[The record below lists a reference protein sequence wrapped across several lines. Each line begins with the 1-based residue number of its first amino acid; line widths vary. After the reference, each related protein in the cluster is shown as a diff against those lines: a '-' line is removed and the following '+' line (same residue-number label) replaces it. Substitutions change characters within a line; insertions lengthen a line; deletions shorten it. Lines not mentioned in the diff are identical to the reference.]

1 MSVPDARLAGALARC
16 DAALGRMVRAWWEW
30 LAAERRL
37 AAATLSAYARDL
49 ADFLEFLA
57 EHRGGPVTAE
67 VLAQLEVSDM
77 RAWLAARHRRGL
89 ARSSTMRALAAVR
102 GFFRLCERRFGLSQA
117 AVFALTTPPGP
128 RPLPR
133 PLSVAQAL
141 TLARSA
147 REDGSRWLRLRDHAL
162 VLLLYGSGLRVGEAL
177 ALKRGA
183 VGREVRRLERLR
195 VAGKGGRMREVPV
208 LPPVARALADY
219 LDACPYVLGE
229 EDPLFVG
236 ARGGRLAASVVRAR
250 LRLLRR
256 ALGLPDHASPH
267 ALRHSFATH
276 LLADGADLRAIQE
289 LLGHARLS
297 TTQRYTSVDPSRL
310 MEAFARHH
318 PRARFGAE
326 RTSAEPDGE
335 G

>member
-16 DAALGRMVRAWWEW
+16 DGALDRMVRAWWAW

-37 AAATLSAYARDL
+37 AAASLSAYARDL

-57 EHRGGPVTAE
+57 EHRGGPVSADM
-67 VLAQLEVSDM
+67 LATLEVGDV

-102 GFFRLCERRFGLSQA
+102 GFFRLSERRFGLSQA

-147 REDGSRWLRLRDHAL
+147 REDGSRWLWLRDHAL
-162 VLLLYGSGLRVGEAL
+162 VLLLYGCGLRVGEAL
-177 ALKRGA
+177 ALRRGA
-183 VGREVRRLERLR
+183 AGREVRRLERLR
-195 VAGKGGRMREVPV
+195 VVGKGGRVREVPV

-219 LDACPYVLGE
+219 LEACPYALAD

-236 ARGGRLAASVVRAR
+236 ARGGRLAASTVRAR
-250 LRLLRR
+250 LRALRR
-256 ALGLPDHASPH
+256 ALGLPEHTTPH

-297 TTQRYTSVDPSRL
+297 TTQRYTAVDPSRL
-310 MEAFARHH
+310 VEAFARHH
-318 PRARFGAE
+318 PRARRGAAPAPE
-326 RTSAEPDGE
+326 EPE
-335 G
+335 GKG